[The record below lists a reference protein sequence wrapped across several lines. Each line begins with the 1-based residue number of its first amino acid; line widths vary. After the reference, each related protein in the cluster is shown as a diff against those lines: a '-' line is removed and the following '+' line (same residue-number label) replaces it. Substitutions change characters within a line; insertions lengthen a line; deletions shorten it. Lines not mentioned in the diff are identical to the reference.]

1 MLAAILLNLP
11 DYQRRGGRAGPVIYD
26 EPESRGKRIS
36 EAVNQINALADSP
49 KLLGLKKKVRKVAS
63 QVQTY
68 QETPTVGI
76 RDVADTHA
84 ALQALEYELRR
95 SQERTK
101 ADEERNRVI
110 LLVLDQIEVVL
121 RYLQDDEEAVL
132 VLLLSEP

>member
-11 DYQRRGGRAGPVIYD
+11 DYQRRGRSGGIIYD

-36 EAVNQINALADSP
+36 EAVSQINALAASP

-63 QVQTY
+63 QVKAY
-68 QETPTVGI
+68 QDAPTVGI

-84 ALQALEYELRR
+84 ALQALEYELR
-95 SQERTK
+95 QTAEK
-101 ADEERNRVI
+101 QQQDQERNRVI
-110 LLVLDQIEVVL
+110 LMVLDQITVML
-121 RYLQDDEEAVL
+121 HFLQEDEEAVL